1 MLCKLLKKVDLVKN
15 TPPKVNF
22 VTWFLFLEPRKCI
35 CFDYAPFYKCL
46 IYFFFKMLDLF
57 RAFIERRIVKQMHF
71 RGSKNR
77 NNVTKFTL
85 GGAFFTIS
93 KKVVLP
99 LPFTPPTITT
109 SNDRSHICIT
119 HICTPFLIY
128 VTVVNLGGGGR
139 GLIQPFSNLWAIL
152 ETFIKKNHWKH
163 VFP

>member
-1 MLCKLLKKVDLVKN
+1 
-15 TPPKVNF
+15 
-22 VTWFLFLEPRKCI
+22 
-35 CFDYAPFYKCL
+35 
-46 IYFFFKMLDLF
+46 
-57 RAFIERRIVKQMHF
+57 MHF

-85 GGAFFTIS
+85 GGVFFTIS

-152 ETFIKKNHWKH
+152 ETFIKKNPLKTCISIADAYPPPLPLLQNDPGPP
-163 VFP
+163 FPKYFDLLLASWEFCLVLLFHKETKSR